1 MDGPRVL
8 TESHLSHLT
17 IATPAVSSSG
27 IDPRSYDLSI
37 AAPHF
42 TGDGTTLDASTHE
55 LPGLL
60 RFPDA
65 LLNELEKALPLAPSA
80 LPLSLE
86 AQLPQPKTRFQR
98 AAHAVSLQLGQ
109 AREIGAATLPR
120 KSRGKKKTVLREI
133 SLNEEKTAWVLKK
146 CKSEGVSVSN
156 ANFALVAMA
165 MARARTLQGKVDFEL
180 PT

>member
-8 TESHLSHLT
+8 SESHLSHLT
-17 IATPAVSSSG
+17 IATPTVSSSG
-27 IDPRSYDLSI
+27 TDPRSYDLFV

-42 TGDGTTLDASTHE
+42 TGDGTTLHASTHE
-55 LPGLL
+55 LLL
-60 RFPDA
+60 LLGRPDA
-65 LLNELEKALPLAPSA
+65 LLDELERALPLAPSA

-109 AREIGAATLPR
+109 AREIGAPTLPR
-120 KSRGKKKTVLREI
+120 ESRGERKTALREI
-133 SLNEEKTAWVLKK
+133 SLDEEKTAWVLKK
-146 CKSEGVSVSN
+146 CKAEGVSVSN
-156 ANFALVAMA
+156 AIFALVAMA
-165 MARARTLQGKVDFEL
+165 WAGTLDGKVDVEL